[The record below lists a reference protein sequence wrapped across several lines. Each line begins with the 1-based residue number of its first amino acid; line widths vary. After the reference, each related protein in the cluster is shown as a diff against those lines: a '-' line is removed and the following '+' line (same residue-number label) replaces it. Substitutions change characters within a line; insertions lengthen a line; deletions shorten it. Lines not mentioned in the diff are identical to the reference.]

1 VTTAKVTS
9 FVATT
14 WVRDLEV
21 SRLFYGALGFT
32 EQLSGANPA
41 SAWSSLRQGDHLI
54 LLATSQPPLDVP
66 RFPLLFYFWVDD
78 LDRACAALA
87 AIGHEVA
94 HVGYP
99 PHALGGEARTTDPDG
114 NTVLIGQAVHA
125 GGAAAVPED
134 DPAQRFSLLREAAA
148 LAAHREGAQMTC
160 QLPDSDGRL
169 CAGPAEVKL
178 ADSWGETAWA
188 CLPHAEAALINA
200 PAAFIASPDDR
211 GLASLRRVRR

>member
-1 VTTAKVTS
+1 VAAAKVTS

-14 WVRDLEV
+14 WVRDLDV
-21 SRLFYGALGFT
+21 SRIFYAALGFT
-32 EQLSGANPA
+32 EQLSGTNPT

-54 LLATSQPPLDVP
+54 LLATSQPALDVP

-78 LDRACAALA
+78 LERATEALVTV
-87 AIGHEVA
+87 GHPVQ
-94 HVGYP
+94 HMGYP

-114 NTVLIGQAVHA
+114 NTVLVGQAVHA
-125 GGAAAVPED
+125 GGAAAVPPD
-134 DPAQRFSLLREAAA
+134 DPDQRFSLLREAAA

-160 QLPDSDGRL
+160 QLPELDGRL
-169 CAGPAEVKL
+169 CSQPAEVKL

-211 GLASLRRVRR
+211 GLASLRRTRR

>member
-14 WVRDLEV
+14 WVRDLDV
-21 SRLFYGALGFT
+21 SRTFYAALGFT
-32 EQLSGANPA
+32 EQSSGTNPT

-54 LLATSQPPLDVP
+54 LLATSRPPLDVP

-78 LDRACAALA
+78 LDCAARALA
-87 AIGHEVA
+87 TVGHPVK

-114 NTVLIGQAVHA
+114 NTVLIGQAIHA
-125 GGAAAVPED
+125 GGAAAVPKD
-134 DPAQRFSLLREAAA
+134 DPALRFSLLREAAA

-160 QLPDSDGRL
+160 QLPESDGRL
-169 CAGPAEVKL
+169 CDRPAEVKL

-188 CLPHAEAALINA
+188 CLPHAEAALISA
-200 PAAFIASPDDR
+200 PAAFIASQDEQ
-211 GLASLRRVRR
+211 GLASLRRTRR